1 MKKYVT
7 LSIFLLMM
15 NGFSAQ
21 YLNNRT
27 QDIFSSNK
35 EMKNLIFGNYNLDTE
50 LAVAS
55 KVKGNTQESVTKAQN
70 DGILTMQTAIKNYS
84 YEILSNYLASSVV
97 SGPGFDNKTMKELAD
112 QISSEAIKSVKN
124 RGQWT
129 SSKKETIVLYTIE
142 KQYLKDLSI
151 QAFNKKLQNVINQ
164 LSDYKRTFKTKND
177 VKISNQNNSS
187 NSSKVDDEI
196 KFNAIELLNRMET
209 PNKNDTKT
217 QNDTSKSTTND
228 TKNNDAK
235 NTIKDKVKEKIDAGN
250 TKVNDT
256 KAAVKVK
263 NEEVQ
268 KNVNGTKEKT
278 KNATKKVKNEVK
290 VINTN
295 LKNATVT
302 TTPATSTPATT
313 KTPKA
318 VKVKK
323 EDVKAKEKKVIV
335 IPKTKV
341 TKTK

>member
-164 LSDYKRTFKTKND
+164 LSDYKSTFKTKND

-187 NSSKVDDEI
+187 NSSKVDEEI
-196 KFNAIELLNRMET
+196 KFKAIELLNKIET

-217 QNDTSKSTTND
+217 QNDTSKSTAND
-228 TKNNDAK
+228 TK

-263 NEEVQ
+263 TEEVQ

-302 TTPATSTPATT
+302 TTPVTSTPATT

-335 IPKTKV
+335 IPKTK
-341 TKTK
+341 

>member
-164 LSDYKRTFKTKND
+164 LSDYKSTFKTKND

-187 NSSKVDDEI
+187 NSSKVDEEI
-196 KFNAIELLNRMET
+196 KFKAIELLNKIET

-217 QNDTSKSTTND
+217 QNDTSKSTAND
-228 TKNNDAK
+228 TK

-263 NEEVQ
+263 TEEVQ

-278 KNATKKVKNEVK
+278 KNATKKVKNEVN

-302 TTPATSTPATT
+302 TTPVTSTPATT

-335 IPKTKV
+335 IPKTK
-341 TKTK
+341 

>member
-164 LSDYKRTFKTKND
+164 LSDYKSTFKTKND

-196 KFNAIELLNRMET
+196 KFKAIELLNKVET
-209 PNKNDTKT
+209 PNKNKNDTKT
-217 QNDTSKSTTND
+217 QNDTSKSTA
-228 TKNNDAK
+228 NDAK
-235 NTIKDKVKEKIDAGN
+235 NTIKDKVQEKIDAGN

-335 IPKTKV
+335 IPKTKA

>member
-15 NGFSAQ
+15 TGFSAQ

-164 LSDYKRTFKTKND
+164 LSDYKSTFKTKND

-187 NSSKVDDEI
+187 NSSKVDEEI
-196 KFNAIELLNRMET
+196 KFKAIELLNKVET
-209 PNKNDTKT
+209 PNKNKNDTKT
-217 QNDTSKSTTND
+217 QNDTSKSTI
-228 TKNNDAK
+228 NDAK
-235 NTIKDKVKEKIDAGN
+235 NTIKDKVQEKIDAGN

-313 KTPKA
+313 KAPKA

-335 IPKTKV
+335 IPKAKA

>member
-1 MKKYVT
+1 MKKYVI

-164 LSDYKRTFKTKND
+164 LSDYKSTFKTKND

-187 NSSKVDDEI
+187 GSSKVDDEI
-196 KFNAIELLNRMET
+196 KFKAIELLNKMET
-209 PNKNDTKT
+209 PNKNKNDTKT
-217 QNDTSKSTTND
+217 QNDTSKSTAND
-228 TKNNDAK
+228 TK
-235 NTIKDKVKEKIDAGN
+235 NTIKDKVQEKIDTGN

-263 NEEVQ
+263 TEEVQ

-302 TTPATSTPATT
+302 TTPSTSTPATT
-313 KTPKA
+313 KAPKA

-335 IPKTKV
+335 IPKTK
-341 TKTK
+341 

>member
-15 NGFSAQ
+15 TGFSAQ

-164 LSDYKRTFKTKND
+164 LSDYKSTFKTKND
-177 VKISNQNNSS
+177 VKINNQNNSS
-187 NSSKVDDEI
+187 GSSKVDDEI
-196 KFNAIELLNRMET
+196 KFKAIELLNKMET

-228 TKNNDAK
+228 TKNNDTK
-235 NTIKDKVKEKIDAGN
+235 NTIKDKVKEKIDVGN

-263 NEEVQ
+263 TEEVQ

-302 TTPATSTPATT
+302 TTPVTSTPATT

-323 EDVKAKEKKVIV
+323 EDVKAKAKKIIV
-335 IPKTKV
+335 IPKTKA

>member
-164 LSDYKRTFKTKND
+164 LSDYKSTFKTKND
-177 VKISNQNNSS
+177 AKISNQNNSS

-196 KFNAIELLNRMET
+196 KFKAIELLNKIET
-209 PNKNDTKT
+209 PNKNKNDTKT
-217 QNDTSKSTTND
+217 QNDTSKSTA
-228 TKNNDAK
+228 NDAK
-235 NTIKDKVKEKIDAGN
+235 NTIKDKVQEKIDAGN

-263 NEEVQ
+263 TEEVQ

-313 KTPKA
+313 KAQKA

-323 EDVKAKEKKVIV
+323 EDTKAKEKKVIV
-335 IPKTKV
+335 IPKTKA

>member
-15 NGFSAQ
+15 TAFSAQ

-151 QAFNKKLQNVINQ
+151 QVFNKKLQNVINQ
-164 LSDYKRTFKTKND
+164 LSDYKSTFKTKND

-187 NSSKVDDEI
+187 GSSKVDDEI
-196 KFNAIELLNRMET
+196 KFKAIELLNKMET

-228 TKNNDAK
+228 TKNNDTK
-235 NTIKDKVKEKIDAGN
+235 NTIKDKVKEKIDVGN

-263 NEEVQ
+263 TEEVQ

-302 TTPATSTPATT
+302 TTPVTSTPATT

-335 IPKTKV
+335 IPKTK
-341 TKTK
+341 

>member
-164 LSDYKRTFKTKND
+164 LSDYKSTFKTKND

-187 NSSKVDDEI
+187 GSSKVDDDI
-196 KFNAIELLNRMET
+196 KFKAIELLNKMET

-217 QNDTSKSTTND
+217 QNDTSKSTAND
-228 TKNNDAK
+228 TKNNDTK
-235 NTIKDKVKEKIDAGN
+235 NTIKDKVKEKIDVGS

-263 NEEVQ
+263 TEEVQ

-302 TTPATSTPATT
+302 TTPVTSTPATT

-335 IPKTKV
+335 IPKTK
-341 TKTK
+341 

>member
-1 MKKYVT
+1 MKKYVI

-164 LSDYKRTFKTKND
+164 LSDYKSTFKTKND

-187 NSSKVDDEI
+187 GSSKVDDEI
-196 KFNAIELLNRMET
+196 KFKAIELLNKMET

-217 QNDTSKSTTND
+217 QNDISKSTTND
-228 TKNNDAK
+228 TKNNDTK
-235 NTIKDKVKEKIDAGN
+235 NTIKDKVKEKIDVGN

-263 NEEVQ
+263 TEEVQ

-278 KNATKKVKNEVK
+278 KNAT
-290 VINTN
+290 
-295 LKNATVT
+295 
-302 TTPATSTPATT
+302 
-313 KTPKA
+313 
-318 VKVKK
+318 
-323 EDVKAKEKKVIV
+323 
-335 IPKTKV
+335 
-341 TKTK
+341 

>member
-164 LSDYKRTFKTKND
+164 LSDYKSTFKTKND

-187 NSSKVDDEI
+187 NSSKVDEEI
-196 KFNAIELLNRMET
+196 KFKAIELLNKVET
-209 PNKNDTKT
+209 PNKNKNDTKT
-217 QNDTSKSTTND
+217 QNDTSKSTA
-228 TKNNDAK
+228 NDAK
-235 NTIKDKVKEKIDAGN
+235 NTIKDKVKEKIDVGN

-263 NEEVQ
+263 TEEVQ

-302 TTPATSTPATT
+302 TTPSTSTPATT
-313 KTPKA
+313 KAPKA

-335 IPKTKV
+335 IPKTKA

>member
-84 YEILSNYLASSVV
+84 YEILSNYLASSAV

-164 LSDYKRTFKTKND
+164 LSDYKSTFKTKND

-187 NSSKVDDEI
+187 GSSKVDDDI
-196 KFNAIELLNRMET
+196 KFKAIELLNKMET

-228 TKNNDAK
+228 TKNNDTK
-235 NTIKDKVKEKIDAGN
+235 NTIKDKVKEKIDVGS

-263 NEEVQ
+263 TEEVQ

-302 TTPATSTPATT
+302 TTPVTSTPATT

-335 IPKTKV
+335 IPKTK
-341 TKTK
+341 

>member
-15 NGFSAQ
+15 TGFSAQ

-84 YEILSNYLASSVV
+84 YEILSNYLASSAV

-164 LSDYKRTFKTKND
+164 LSDYKSTFKTKND

-196 KFNAIELLNRMET
+196 KFKAIELLNKIET

-217 QNDTSKSTTND
+217 QNDTSKSTAND

-235 NTIKDKVKEKIDAGN
+235 NTIKDKVKEKIDVGN

-263 NEEVQ
+263 TEEVQ
-268 KNVNGTKEKT
+268 KNVNSTKEKT

-302 TTPATSTPATT
+302 TTPSTSTPATT
-313 KTPKA
+313 KAPKA

-323 EDVKAKEKKVIV
+323 KDVKAKEKKVIV
-335 IPKTKV
+335 IPKTKA

>member
-129 SSKKETIVLYTIE
+129 SSKKETI
-142 KQYLKDLSI
+142 DLSI

-164 LSDYKRTFKTKND
+164 LSDYKSTFKTKND

-196 KFNAIELLNRMET
+196 KFKAIELLNKMET

-217 QNDTSKSTTND
+217 QNDTSKSTAND
-228 TKNNDAK
+228 VKNNDAK
-235 NTIKDKVKEKIDAGN
+235 NTIKDKVKEKIDVGN

-263 NEEVQ
+263 TEEVQ

-302 TTPATSTPATT
+302 TTPVTSTPATT

-335 IPKTKV
+335 IPKTK
-341 TKTK
+341 

>member
-164 LSDYKRTFKTKND
+164 LSDYKSTFKTKND

-196 KFNAIELLNRMET
+196 KFKAIELLNKMET

-217 QNDTSKSTTND
+217 QNDTSKSTAND
-228 TKNNDAK
+228 TK
-235 NTIKDKVKEKIDAGN
+235 NTIKDKVQEKIDTGN

-263 NEEVQ
+263 TEEVQ

-335 IPKTKV
+335 IPKTKA

>member
-1 MKKYVT
+1 MKKYVI

-164 LSDYKRTFKTKND
+164 LSDYKSTFKTKND
-177 VKISNQNNSS
+177 AKISNQNNGS

-196 KFNAIELLNRMET
+196 KFKAIELLNKIET
-209 PNKNDTKT
+209 PNKNKNDTKT
-217 QNDTSKSTTND
+217 QNDTSKSTA
-228 TKNNDAK
+228 NDAK
-235 NTIKDKVKEKIDAGN
+235 NTIKDKVQEKIDAGN

-263 NEEVQ
+263 TEEVQ

-302 TTPATSTPATT
+302 TTPVTSTPATT

-335 IPKTKV
+335 IPKTK
-341 TKTK
+341 

>member
-164 LSDYKRTFKTKND
+164 LSDYKSTFKTKND

-196 KFNAIELLNRMET
+196 KFKAIELLNKMET

-228 TKNNDAK
+228 TKN
-235 NTIKDKVKEKIDAGN
+235 TIKDKVKEKIDVGN

-263 NEEVQ
+263 TEEVQ

-302 TTPATSTPATT
+302 TTPVTSTPATT

-335 IPKTKV
+335 IPKTK
-341 TKTK
+341 

>member
-15 NGFSAQ
+15 TGFSAQ

-164 LSDYKRTFKTKND
+164 LSDYKSTFKTKND

-187 NSSKVDDEI
+187 GSSKVDDDI
-196 KFNAIELLNRMET
+196 KFKAIELLNKMET

-228 TKNNDAK
+228 TKNNDTK
-235 NTIKDKVKEKIDAGN
+235 NTIKDKVKEKIDVGN

-263 NEEVQ
+263 TEEVQ

-313 KTPKA
+313 KAQKA

-335 IPKTKV
+335 IPKAKA

>member
-164 LSDYKRTFKTKND
+164 LSDYKSTFKTKND

-187 NSSKVDDEI
+187 GSSKVDDEI
-196 KFNAIELLNRMET
+196 KFKAIELLNKMET
-209 PNKNDTKT
+209 PNKNKNDTKT
-217 QNDTSKSTTND
+217 QNDTSKSTAND
-228 TKNNDAK
+228 TK
-235 NTIKDKVKEKIDAGN
+235 NTIKDKVQEKIDTGN

-278 KNATKKVKNEVK
+278 KNAIKKVKNEVK

-335 IPKTKV
+335 IPKTKA

>member
-15 NGFSAQ
+15 TGFSAQ

-164 LSDYKRTFKTKND
+164 LSDYKSTFKTKND

-187 NSSKVDDEI
+187 GSSKVDDEI
-196 KFNAIELLNRMET
+196 KFKAIELLNKMET

-235 NTIKDKVKEKIDAGN
+235 NTIKNKVKEKIDVGN

-263 NEEVQ
+263 TEEIQ

-302 TTPATSTPATT
+302 TTPVTSTPATT

-335 IPKTKV
+335 IPKTK
-341 TKTK
+341 

>member
-15 NGFSAQ
+15 TGFSAQ

-164 LSDYKRTFKTKND
+164 LSDYKSTFKTKND

-187 NSSKVDDEI
+187 GSSKVDDEI
-196 KFNAIELLNRMET
+196 KFKAIELLNKMET

-228 TKNNDAK
+228 TKN
-235 NTIKDKVKEKIDAGN
+235 TIKDKVKEKIDVGN

-263 NEEVQ
+263 TEEVQ

-302 TTPATSTPATT
+302 TTPVTSTPATT

-335 IPKTKV
+335 IPKTK
-341 TKTK
+341 

>member
-164 LSDYKRTFKTKND
+164 LSDYKSTFKTKND

-187 NSSKVDDEI
+187 GSSKVDDEI
-196 KFNAIELLNRMET
+196 KFKAIELLNKMET

-217 QNDTSKSTTND
+217 QIDTSKSTTND
-228 TKNNDAK
+228 VKNNDAK
-235 NTIKDKVKEKIDAGN
+235 NTIKDKVKEKIDVGN

-263 NEEVQ
+263 TEEVQ

-295 LKNATVT
+295 LKNTTVT
-302 TTPATSTPATT
+302 TTPVISTPATT

-335 IPKTKV
+335 IPKTK
-341 TKTK
+341 

>member
-15 NGFSAQ
+15 TGFSAQ

-164 LSDYKRTFKTKND
+164 LSDYKSTFKTKND

-196 KFNAIELLNRMET
+196 KFKAIELLNKMET

-217 QNDTSKSTTND
+217 QNDTSKSTAND
-228 TKNNDAK
+228 TK

-263 NEEVQ
+263 TEEVQ

-302 TTPATSTPATT
+302 TTPVTSTPATT

-335 IPKTKV
+335 IPKTK
-341 TKTK
+341 

>member
-164 LSDYKRTFKTKND
+164 LSDYKSTFKTKND

-187 NSSKVDDEI
+187 GSSKVDDEI
-196 KFNAIELLNRMET
+196 KFKAIELLNKMET
-209 PNKNDTKT
+209 PNKNKNDTKT
-217 QNDTSKSTTND
+217 QNDTSKSTAND
-228 TKNNDAK
+228 TK
-235 NTIKDKVKEKIDAGN
+235 NTIKDKVQEKIDTGN

-263 NEEVQ
+263 TEEVQ

-302 TTPATSTPATT
+302 TTPSTSTPATT
-313 KTPKA
+313 KAPKA

-335 IPKTKV
+335 IPKTKA

>member
-164 LSDYKRTFKTKND
+164 LSDYKSTFKTKND

-187 NSSKVDDEI
+187 GSSKVDDDI
-196 KFNAIELLNRMET
+196 KFKAIELLNKMET

-228 TKNNDAK
+228 NDTK
-235 NTIKDKVKEKIDAGN
+235 NTIKDKVKEKIDVGN

-263 NEEVQ
+263 TEEVQ

-302 TTPATSTPATT
+302 TTPVTSTPATT

-335 IPKTKV
+335 IPKTK
-341 TKTK
+341 

>member
-164 LSDYKRTFKTKND
+164 LSDYKSTFKTKND

-196 KFNAIELLNRMET
+196 KFKAIELLNKVET
-209 PNKNDTKT
+209 PNKNKNDTKT
-217 QNDTSKSTTND
+217 QNDTSKSTA
-228 TKNNDAK
+228 NDAK
-235 NTIKDKVKEKIDAGN
+235 NTIKDKVQEKIDAGN

-263 NEEVQ
+263 TEEVQ

-313 KTPKA
+313 KAQKA

-323 EDVKAKEKKVIV
+323 EDTKAKEKKVIV
-335 IPKTKV
+335 IPKTKA

>member
-15 NGFSAQ
+15 TGFSAQ

-164 LSDYKRTFKTKND
+164 LSDYKSTFKTKND

-187 NSSKVDDEI
+187 GSSKVDDDI
-196 KFNAIELLNRMET
+196 KFKAIELLNKMET
-209 PNKNDTKT
+209 PNKNDTKN
-217 QNDTSKSTTND
+217 NDT
-228 TKNNDAK
+228 K
-235 NTIKDKVKEKIDAGN
+235 NTIKDKVKEKIDVGS

-263 NEEVQ
+263 TEEVQ

-302 TTPATSTPATT
+302 TTPVTSTPATT

-335 IPKTKV
+335 IPKTK
-341 TKTK
+341 

>member
-164 LSDYKRTFKTKND
+164 LSDYKSTFKTKND

-187 NSSKVDDEI
+187 GSSKVDDEI
-196 KFNAIELLNRMET
+196 KFKAIELLNKMET
-209 PNKNDTKT
+209 PNKNKNDTKT
-217 QNDTSKSTTND
+217 QNDTSKSTA
-228 TKNNDAK
+228 NDAK
-235 NTIKDKVKEKIDAGN
+235 NTIKDKVQEKIDAGN

-263 NEEVQ
+263 TEEVQ

-302 TTPATSTPATT
+302 TTPVTSTPATT
-313 KTPKA
+313 KTLKA

-335 IPKTKV
+335 IPKTKA